1 MTPSNEQ
8 EGPAKALA
16 QMLFFKDLA
25 PDQIAYLA
33 ECSARVRFETGQ
45 YLCREGE
52 SADHFYIVQH
62 GLVALE
68 LTKGDEGDFAFQS
81 LQAGDILGWSW
92 LVPPYQWRF
101 NARAIEDTQVI
112 AMDGRSLRAKCDEN
126 HELGYQLLGR
136 LVQVMT
142 QRLET
147 TRHQLI
153 ANTRVQM

>member
-1 MTPSNEQ
+1 MAAKNDRESLE
-8 EGPAKALA
+8 KALS
-16 QMLFFKDLA
+16 QQLFFRGLA
-25 PDQIAYLA
+25 PEHLSFFADCGSR
-33 ECSARVRFETGQ
+33 ERFEAGQ

-52 SADHFYIVQH
+52 DAEVFYVVTQ

-68 LTKGDEGDFAFQS
+68 LTKPDQGDFAVQS
-81 LQAGDILGWSW
+81 LGPGDILGWSW

-101 NARAIEDTQVI
+101 NARAVEDTQTI
-112 AMDGRSLRAKCDEN
+112 GLDGRSLRARCEQN